1 MMAIMGFSEYK
12 ITSGR
17 IVFRG
22 NDITEM
28 DLTSRA
34 RIGIGIALQRP
45 PALRGVPLRSIL
57 TYVRARAKQKEPAYE
72 ALLKEADME
81 RFLERGVNDGLS
93 GGEIRREELIQLCL
107 MRPEFSMMDEPDSG
121 VDLESLKTIS
131 NLINALLKCDTNRT
145 AKRKSGLLITHTG
158 TILETVFVDKA
169 HVMVDG
175 RVRCSGNPAVILER
189 IRIEGYEACNRCREK
204 EIEV

>member
-1 MMAIMGFSEYK
+1 MAIMGFSEYK
-12 ITSGR
+12 ITNGR

-45 PALRGVPLRSIL
+45 PALRGVPLKSIL
-57 TYVRARAKQKEPAYE
+57 TYIRENAKQKDPEYK

-107 MRPEFSMMDEPDSG
+107 IRPDFSMMDEPDSG
-121 VDLESLKTIS
+121 VDLESLKTVS
-131 NLINALLKCDTNRT
+131 TLINTLLKGDAARPV
-145 AKRKSGLLITHTG
+145 KRKSGLLITHTG
-158 TILETVFVDKA
+158 TILETVFADKA

-175 RVRCSGNPAVILER
+175 RVQCSGNPSVILDR
-189 IRIEGYEACNRCREK
+189 IRTEGYEACSRCREK
-204 EIEV
+204 ELGL